1 MLVRKLSVLS
11 RYVSSSSSS
20 SSSSSLSLLKYQRSL
35 SSTTK
40 DKNDN
45 YDSLKDET
53 LCQYSGLPA
62 LNQYLDDTTT
72 ATTTKTTTTTPNNVT
87 NNSIINSDESLQGHW
102 KSLEKRVQSRKLRQ
116 KVEGRPDG
124 RGPVRVTGWDA
135 ENV

>member
-1 MLVRKLSVLS
+1 MFVRKVIVLS
-11 RYVSSSSSS
+11 RYVSSSLSSS
-20 SSSSSLSLLKYQRSL
+20 SKSLSLLKSQRSL
-35 SSTTK
+35 SSITK
-40 DKNDN
+40 DNNDN

-62 LNQYLDDTTT
+62 LNQYLDDTNTNS
-72 ATTTKTTTTTPNNVT
+72 TTTNLTPNNIT
-87 NNSIINSDESLQGHW
+87 NDSIINSDESLQGHW

-116 KVEGRPDG
+116 KVAGRPDG

>member
-1 MLVRKLSVLS
+1 MFVRKVIVLS
-11 RYVSSSSSS
+11 RYVSSSLSSS
-20 SSSSSLSLLKYQRSL
+20 SKSLSLLKPQRSL
-35 SSTTK
+35 SSITK
-40 DKNDN
+40 DNNDN

-62 LNQYLDDTTT
+62 LNQYLDDTNTNS
-72 ATTTKTTTTTPNNVT
+72 TTTTPTPNNIS
-87 NNSIINSDESLQGHW
+87 NDNIINSDESLQGHW

-116 KVEGRPDG
+116 KVAGRPDG

>member
-1 MLVRKLSVLS
+1 MLVRKLCVLS

-20 SSSSSLSLLKYQRSL
+20 SSLKSLSLLKYQRSL
-35 SSTTK
+35 SSITK

-62 LNQYLDDTTT
+62 LNQYLDD
-72 ATTTKTTTTTPNNVT
+72 ATTTTPPTTNTTLNNIT
-87 NNSIINSDESLQGHW
+87 NDSIINSDESLQGHW

-116 KVEGRPDG
+116 KVAGRPDG